1 MDNPDM
7 ATAPDFRLDTAPDR
21 RSRADFTARSTH
33 GMVRLSDY
41 RGRWLLFF
49 SHPADF
55 TPVCTSEFIAFARA
69 ADQFEELGC
78 SLLGHSVDSLF
89 SHLAWLR
96 AIRDDLGVTI
106 PFPIVEDPTLEIA
119 RAFGMAGYGEN
130 HSSSVRAVCFIDPE
144 GTLVASTVYPITVGR
159 SVAEMLRTV
168 AALQRTASE
177 PVMTPEGW
185 QPGDPVL
192 LPRFHCRRSAC
203 VRSLD
208 QLVLPHG
215 ACRMSAAAV
224 DAGSGTAGGGAAGG
238 GTGGVVDP

>member
-7 ATAPDFRLDTAPDR
+7 ATAPTSAWTPLRIGDPVP
-21 RSRADFTARSTH
+21 DFTARSTH

-192 LPRFHCRRSAC
+192 LPPDFTADEVLASDRSTSWFF
-203 VRSLD
+203 R
-208 QLVLPHG
+208 
-215 ACRMSAAAV
+215 
-224 DAGSGTAGGGAAGG
+224 
-238 GTGGVVDP
+238 TGPAE